1 MGLYDIDAVVT
12 TNLNDIFKDYES
24 PLKDTDIITWTPEWQ
39 KWHGQYRDIPEN
51 QATIDV
57 WCKWIIGKK
66 ITFLKPEHE
75 KTAKK
80 IKGNGKDTFRKILLN
95 GKRTSKIC
103 GDGFIQKVKDKAGR
117 LINLIPQNPGTITII
132 ANRKSRILKY
142 VQFMEN
148 TNINLGTTNAEIQE
162 EIQKNIME
170 KTIVSSWDP
179 DEMFHISNNRI
190 ADEIHGIPE
199 SEKLELIGQ
208 WKKQASEDQS
218 TIIRRYGKPTYF
230 YEVDTDD
237 DTEIADIETKIN
249 KTITEFS
256 NMVVPKGTLSEV
268 KNIRTPQLG
277 TIDVIPW
284 LNHLRSY
291 YTEASGVP
299 DLIRGKSDE
308 VSLAAGKL
316 NVLGFKEKII
326 MEQIEFSEDIEA
338 QINLELEFEPPPQ
351 IDTEIAKTMKEQ
363 EGKIQ
368 AKENK
373 KIMTGKMPNE
383 QI

>member
-66 ITFLKPEHE
+66 ITFLKPE
-75 KTAKK
+75 
-80 IKGNGKDTFRKILLN
+80 
-95 GKRTSKIC
+95 
-103 GDGFIQKVKDKAGR
+103 
-117 LINLIPQNPGTITII
+117 TITII

-218 TIIRRYGKPTYF
+218 IIIRRYGKPTYF

-256 NMVVPKGTLSEV
+256 NMVVPK
-268 KNIRTPQLG
+268 
-277 TIDVIPW
+277 
-284 LNHLRSY
+284 
-291 YTEASGVP
+291 
-299 DLIRGKSDE
+299 
-308 VSLAAGKL
+308 
-316 NVLGFKEKII
+316 
-326 MEQIEFSEDIEA
+326 
-338 QINLELEFEPPPQ
+338 
-351 IDTEIAKTMKEQ
+351 
-363 EGKIQ
+363 
-368 AKENK
+368 
-373 KIMTGKMPNE
+373 
-383 QI
+383 